1 MRTFRLPS
9 TLVLAALLSGCGDNG
24 ASLDTQAKT
33 TDEETSGTGDSTP
46 DSSGSDGTGAAA
58 DTTGSDDSSTG
69 APDEPTTG
77 EMPEVFNCDP
87 WAQDC
92 PEGFKCMAYTDEGD
106 YFTGTK
112 CTPVVPNGGVAGD
125 ECYADGGWSTGVDD
139 CALGFAC
146 WNINPETNIGGCVAL
161 CTGTMESYGCP
172 DQEDICVFWVPG
184 LAHVCLETCDP
195 FLQNCSPGQIC
206 GPNWA
211 TNAQEF
217 VCYLDWSFEEGQE
230 FDGCESSNT
239 CDPGLICWDPAQ
251 AVECSPDDV
260 GCCLAYC
267 DLNDPSCTGQNAK
280 CEPFYDDPDTAPPE
294 FANLGICRLP
304 G

>member
-1 MRTFRLPS
+1 MKITSSFS
-9 TLVLAALLSGCGDNG
+9 TLLCAALIGGCTDP
-24 ASLDTQAKT
+24 AATSSTQDQPTDTDA
-33 TDEETSGTGDSTP
+33 
-46 DSSGSDGTGAAA
+46 
-58 DTTGSDDSSTG
+58 SSTG
-69 APDEPTTG
+69 DPTLDSTGSSDASEPSTAADDTSTGTPEDPTTG
-77 EMPEVFNCDP
+77 GDTPEVFNCDP

-92 PEGFKCMAYTDEGD
+92 PDGFKCMAYTDEGD

-112 CTPVVPNGGVAGD
+112 CTPVVPDGGVAGD

-146 WNINPETNIGGCVAL
+146 WNINPETSIGGCVAL
-161 CTGTMESYGCP
+161 CTGTMDAYGCP
-172 DQEDICVFWVPG
+172 DANDICVFWVPG

-195 FLQNCSPGQIC
+195 FLQNCSTGQIC

-211 TNAQEF
+211 TGAQEF

-230 FDGCESSNT
+230 FDACESPNT
-239 CDPGLICWDPAQ
+239 CDPGLICWDPSQ
-251 AVECSPDDV
+251 AVECAQNDG

-267 DLNDPSCTGQNAK
+267 DLDAPSCTGENAE
-280 CEPFYDDPDTAPPE
+280 CEPFYDDPDAAPPE